1 MFRRIKSF
9 IRKYK
14 QSDYLNRIH
23 FRSLLSMIVNFIV
36 SFFKILIGFFS
47 LSIFFVVS
55 GFYSFGMGIARQFYF
70 RGFIKSKGAIN
81 EELIY
86 YLGMALSLAFS
97 SIIYI
102 GYAFR
107 LLFNESLPTYHLV
120 IRISIAAVSFLEL
133 GLSIYGLRKMFKV
146 NNILF
151 SGLKF
156 VNFSS
161 ALAAI
166 ALTHSVLIIE
176 DASYDVII
184 YSTMAI
190 CFAVGVISL
199 MMSIYMLV
207 NYSRLNKKEILAIDH
222 NFDIEK

>member
-1 MFRRIKSF
+1 
-9 IRKYK
+9 
-14 QSDYLNRIH
+14 
-23 FRSLLSMIVNFIV
+23 
-36 SFFKILIGFFS
+36 
-47 LSIFFVVS
+47 
-55 GFYSFGMGIARQFYF
+55 
-70 RGFIKSKGAIN
+70 
-81 EELIY
+81 
-86 YLGMALSLAFS
+86 MALSLAFS

-107 LLFNESLPTYHLV
+107 LLYNETLPTYHLI
-120 IRISIAAVSFLEL
+120 IRITIAAVSFLEL

-176 DASYDVII
+176 DASYDII
-184 YSTMAI
+184 INSTMAI